1 MSATLSAFL
10 AAVDAIQAEQPTY
23 RLGGKAEDG
32 TCDCIGLIIG
42 ALNRCGVKWPGIHG
56 SNWAARNAMAWLLP
70 VSDASDLT
78 VGDIVYKARRPG
90 ETGYSLPD
98 RYAADPDRADY
109 YHVGVVRSVSPLRI
123 VHCTSPGGVITDT
136 KLGKWAYRGE
146 LSLIGEADD
155 AGKEVA
161 GMETATVTAES
172 GSTVNM
178 RREPHGALVDRVPVG
193 SVVQVMQV
201 TGEPGAQWA
210 QVAYHGKAGWM
221 NVAFLRMEAGT
232 ASTDSADDDGEMVTL
247 RVPRTAAEQLMDA
260 LSQTLGRG

>member
-1 MSATLSAFL
+1 MSAILSAFL
-10 AAVDAIQAEQPTY
+10 AAVDAIAAERPTY

-42 ALNRCGVKWPGIHG
+42 ALARCGVRWPGIHG

-90 ETGYSLPD
+90 ETGYSLPE
-98 RYAADPDRADY
+98 RYAADPDRSDY

-123 VHCTSPGGVITDT
+123 VHCTSPGGVVTDE

-146 LSLIGEADD
+146 LSLIGESVDER
-155 AGKEVA
+155 KVVT

-172 GSTVNM
+172 GSTVNL
-178 RREPHGALVDRVPVG
+178 RKTPGGALADRLPVG
-193 SVVQVMQV
+193 SVVQVV
-201 TGEPGAQWA
+201 SYLPGAQWA
-210 QVAYHGKAGWM
+210 QVAYNGKAGWM
-221 NVAFLRMEAGT
+221 DVAFLRMEAGT
-232 ASTDSADDDGEMVTL
+232 GSTDSAADDGDMVTL
-247 RVPRTAAEQLMDA
+247 RMPRAAAEQLMNVLSDA
-260 LSQTLGRG
+260 LGRG

>member
-23 RLGGKAEDG
+23 RLGGKADDG

-42 ALNRCGVKWPGIHG
+42 ALDRCGVKWPGIHG
-56 SNWAARNAMAWLLP
+56 SNWAARNAMAWMLP

-78 VGDIVYKARRPG
+78 AGDIVYKARRPG
-90 ETGYSLPD
+90 ETGYSLPE

-123 VHCTSPGGVITDT
+123 IHCTSPGGVITDT
-136 KLGKWAYRGE
+136 KLGKWAYRGG

-155 AGKEVA
+155 EGKEVA

-172 GSTVNM
+172 GSTVNL
-178 RREPHGALVDRVPVG
+178 RKTPGGDLVDRLPVG

-210 QVAYHGKAGWM
+210 QVAYSGKAGWM
-221 NVAFLRMEAGT
+221 DVAFLRMEAGT
-232 ASTDSADDDGEMVTL
+232 ESTDSADDDGEMVTL
-247 RVPRTAAEQLMDA
+247 RVPRAAAEQLMDA

>member
-10 AAVDAIQAEQPTY
+10 ADVDAIAAEHPTY

-70 VSDASDLT
+70 VSDASDLA

-98 RYAADPDRADY
+98 RYAADPDRNDY

-136 KLGKWAYRGE
+136 KLGKWAYRGG
-146 LSLIGEADD
+146 LSMIVEADD
-155 AGKEVA
+155 EGEVVA
-161 GMETATVTAES
+161 GMETATVTAQS
-172 GSTVNM
+172 GSTVNL

-193 SVVQVMQV
+193 SVVQVVSYQ
-201 TGEPGAQWA
+201 PGAQWA
-210 QVAYHGKAGWM
+210 QVAYSGKTGWM
-221 NVAFLRMEAGT
+221 DVAFLRMEDGT
-232 ASTDSADDDGEMVTL
+232 GSEDSSANDGEMVTL
-247 RVPRTAAEQLMDA
+247 RMPRAAAEQLMDI

>member
-10 AAVDAIQAEQPTY
+10 AAVDAIAAERPTY

-42 ALNRCGVKWPGIHG
+42 ALARCGVRWPGIHG

-123 VHCTSPGGVITDT
+123 VHCTSPGGVTTDT
-136 KLGKWAYRGE
+136 KLGKWAYRGGLTLVDRSDYSPE
-146 LSLIGEADD
+146 EPSETLC
-155 AGKEVA
+155 AG
-161 GMETATVTAES
+161 TATVTASS
-172 GSTVNM
+172 GSTVNLRSGSSKSGKVLM
-178 RREPHGALVDRVPVG
+178 KVPVG
-193 SVVQVMQV
+193 SKV
-201 TGEPGAQWA
+201 TVLEVKVSWA
-210 QVAYHGKAGWM
+210 KVEVPMTGYIM
-221 NVAFLRMEAGT
+221 TDFLKMKE
-232 ASTDSADDDGEMVTL
+232 
-247 RVPRTAAEQLMDA
+247 
-260 LSQTLGRG
+260 